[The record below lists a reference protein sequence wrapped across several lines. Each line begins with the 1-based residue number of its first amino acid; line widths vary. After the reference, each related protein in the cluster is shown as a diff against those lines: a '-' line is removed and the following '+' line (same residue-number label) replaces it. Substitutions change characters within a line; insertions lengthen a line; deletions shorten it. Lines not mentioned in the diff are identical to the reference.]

1 MQRSIWFVLDLE
13 SNTRGAFSEQL
24 VALAERLRRE
34 DAWVSMVFSAPPPAQ
49 SLEALKSLEV
59 DVRVLDFRSPRAAL
73 ILLLW
78 FREYRPDVVHFHF
91 LEPRPSFVA
100 AAKLSGATTLVQDH
114 SPPSATRAIAQRARE
129 LALDWFVDTRLE
141 VHDAVPL
148 ARFEGRDGAGV
159 RRELGI
165 GEQSL
170 VVSVALDEKKGG
182 ETLLRALALLEPDV
196 HLAIAG
202 EGPVGLALRAV
213 ADRLGIAPR
222 VHFLGARGDL
232 EDVLAAASVVV
243 VAPESEVG
251 FDNAAIQG
259 MAASRPVIVSRTGA
273 LPTILGEAGVVVPL
287 RDPASLG
294 LAIRTVLSDPE
305 QGARPGK
312 LGRKR
317 VEENYSSNAHL
328 DFLMKTYRRIFLRGE
343 PKPKLVEML
352 GLARSCA
359 L

>member
-49 SLEALKSLEV
+49 SLEALKSLLVISTVWMFWKDHARSWKTYQVQTTDV
-59 DVRVLDFRSPRAAL
+59 DIKMLDLRQQQ
-73 ILLLW
+73 
-78 FREYRPDVVHFHF
+78 YQ
-91 LEPRPSFVA
+91 
-100 AAKLSGATTLVQDH
+100 TTEAVEEH
-114 SPPSATRAIAQRARE
+114 NQRARE

-305 QGARPGK
+305 QGARLGK